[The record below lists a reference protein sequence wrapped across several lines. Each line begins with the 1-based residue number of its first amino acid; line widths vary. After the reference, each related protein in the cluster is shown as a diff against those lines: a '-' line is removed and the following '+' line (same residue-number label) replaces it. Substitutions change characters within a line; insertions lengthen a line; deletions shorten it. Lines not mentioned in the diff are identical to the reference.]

1 MLDKKST
8 KLLETVK
15 REGGEDNLAWEIISV
30 LIQTIWFLVTGVID
44 FILNNLSLIIGIKQ
58 IASYFTPLGFVAA
71 VIGVPLIIL
80 KVGGRVANTLL
91 K

>member
-1 MLDKKST
+1 MPDKKPT
-8 KLLETVK
+8 KLLEAVK
-15 REGGEDNLAWEIISV
+15 REEGEDKLAWEIISV
-30 LIQTIWFLVTGVID
+30 LVQTIWFFVTGVID
-44 FILNNLSLIIGIKQ
+44 FIWNNLSLIIKIKQ
-58 IASYFTPLGFVAA
+58 IATYFTPLGFVAA